1 MVKIML
7 SRLLG
12 ERKMKQSDLSRK
24 TGIRPN
30 TINGLYHGYAKR
42 IAFTQ
47 LEQICIAL
55 DCSLC
60 DLIVIEP
67 DEQEE
72 EKHDNKIGHENEDII
87 IKK

>member
-42 IAFTQ
+42 IAFSQ
-47 LEQICIAL
+47 LEKICTAL
-55 DCSLC
+55 DCDLC
-60 DLIVIEP
+60 ELIVIEP
-67 DEQEE
+67 DDQET
-72 EKHDNKIGHENEDII
+72 KTTDTNA
-87 IKK
+87 